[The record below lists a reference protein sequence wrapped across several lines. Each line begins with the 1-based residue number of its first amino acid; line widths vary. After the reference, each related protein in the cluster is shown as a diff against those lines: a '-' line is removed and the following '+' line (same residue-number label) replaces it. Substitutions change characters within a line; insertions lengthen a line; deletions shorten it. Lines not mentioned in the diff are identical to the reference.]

1 MDIPAKKLLKLL
13 SDAVPV
19 EVRAASTLV
28 VGELGLRDAEVAAAV
43 AELLTDPAAEVRTN
57 AIKAAGQ
64 LKIEKSLPVL
74 LERISHGGPEAS
86 LAAEAAAAL
95 GAKGVKGLQ
104 DLMHKVVPGVRK
116 YIAAALTSAVSHTGD
131 AAGLAV
137 LVDHDPQVAASA
149 SSAIIAKIPTLTPDR
164 KAELAKELTALV
176 KNKKKPIPATSEVP
190 VARLLVALNQPAAAE
205 VMWDRILLPHPP
217 EVRTM
222 ALQAVGGWTPS
233 PNKEQLKRLFHCA
246 SEPDFRIA
254 APALAILN
262 KLPVT
267 DKTLED
273 WIALL
278 HAPDIA
284 ARRLAMDKI
293 GDRDTNEV
301 AEGLLAQ
308 FHHSDRSVRDTARSR
323 LQKLKSG
330 RKALVKGLIESQGH
344 DETWQFARTIAT
356 FGKELTPSA
365 RTEIFETTCAYLE
378 KSDHRTDPFL
388 FVLREIDAGE
398 LQDKLVEQAVGL
410 RKKKK
415 YDAAMTYLKAV
426 ARDPSVGFAV
436 RLEIA
441 LNGLK
446 VSRKEADPHSRES
459 DPCLRNFDTLFQQD
473 AEQLVKE
480 LDKAKFLDEEDLFY
494 VGFHF
499 AEQIGRPQQLGVD
512 LLKLVVKRNPKSEA
526 GKSAKNKL
534 KSVGA

>member
-1 MDIPAKKLLKLL
+1 MDIPAKKLLRLL
-13 SDAVPV
+13 SEDVPPD
-19 EVRAASTLV
+19 VRAAAALV
-28 VGELGLRDAEVAAAV
+28 VGELGVREGDVSAAV
-43 AELLTDPAAEVRTN
+43 LGLLSDASADVRAN
-57 AIKAAGQ
+57 AIKSAGQ
-64 LKIEKSLPVL
+64 LKIDKALPTL
-74 LERISHGGPEAS
+74 LDRIGHGGPEAS
-86 LAAEAAAAL
+86 LAAEAAVGL

-116 YIAAALTSAVSHTGD
+116 YIAAALTSHVSHGGD
-131 AAGLAV
+131 AAGIAV
-137 LVDHDPQVAASA
+137 LLDHDPQVAASA
-149 SSAIIAKIPTLTPDR
+149 SAAIIGKIPTLAPAR
-164 KAELAKELTALV
+164 KKELAEELTALA
-176 KNKKKPIPATSEVP
+176 KSKKKPIPTTSEVP
-190 VARLLVALNQPAAAE
+190 VVRLLVALNEPSAAD

-246 SEPDFRIA
+246 GEPDFRIA

-267 DKTLED
+267 DKTLDD
-273 WIALL
+273 WVILL

-293 GDRDTNEV
+293 GDRDTAEV

-308 FHHSDRSVRDTARSR
+308 FHHSDRGVRDAARGK

-330 RKALVKGLIESQGH
+330 RKALVKALVECQGH
-344 DETWQFARTIAT
+344 DDTWQLARTIAG
-356 FGKELTPSA
+356 FAKELAPAA
-365 RTEIFETTCAYLE
+365 RGEIFETACGYLE

-388 FVLREIDAGE
+388 FVLREIDPAE
-398 LQDKLVEQAVGL
+398 LQEKLVERAVTL

-415 YDAAMTYLKAV
+415 YAEAMTYLRAV

-441 LNGLK
+441 TTGVK
-446 VSRKEADPHSRES
+446 VSAKDLDPHSRES
-459 DPCLRNFDTLFQQD
+459 DHALRNFDTLFQQD
-473 AEQLVKE
+473 AEELMKE
-480 LDKAKFLDEEDLFY
+480 LEKAKFLDPEDLFY

-499 AEQIGRPQQLGVD
+499 AEQIGRPRQFGID
-512 LLKLVVKRNPKSEA
+512 LLKLVVKRAPKGEV

>member
-1 MDIPAKKLLKLL
+1 MDIPAKKLLRLL
-13 SDAVPV
+13 SDSVSPDA
-19 EVRAASTLV
+19 RAAATLV
-28 VGELGLRDAEVAAAV
+28 VGELGLRDADIATAV
-43 AELLTDPAAEVRTN
+43 ADLLTDSSGEVRTN

-64 LKIEKSLPVL
+64 LKIEKTLPIL

-86 LAAEAAAAL
+86 LAAEAAVGL

-116 YIAAALTSAVSHTGD
+116 YIAAALTSSVSHGGD
-131 AAGLAV
+131 AAGIAV
-137 LVDHDPQVAASA
+137 LLDHDPQVAASA
-149 SSAIIAKIPTLTPDR
+149 SAAIIAKIPTIAADR
-164 KAELAKELTALV
+164 KKELAKELTVLA

-190 VARLLVALNQPAAAE
+190 VVRLLLALNEPAAAE
-205 VMWDRILLPHPP
+205 VLWDRILLPYPP

-222 ALQAVGGWTPS
+222 ALQAVGGWTPAPS
-233 PNKEQLKRLFHCA
+233 KEQLGRLFHCA

-254 APALAILN
+254 APALAILH

-267 DKTLED
+267 DKTLDD
-273 WIALL
+273 WISLL

-293 GDRDTNEV
+293 GDRDTAEV

-308 FHHSDRSVRDTARSR
+308 FHHSDRGVRDAARGR
-323 LQKLKSG
+323 LQKLKAG
-330 RKALVKGLIESQGH
+330 RKALVKGLTEAQGH
-344 DETWQFARTIAT
+344 DDTWQFARTIAV
-356 FGKELTPSA
+356 FAKELTPSA
-365 RTEIFETTCAYLE
+365 REEIFKTACEYLE

-398 LQDKLVEQAVGL
+398 LQEKLVEQAVAL

-446 VSRKEADPHSRES
+446 VSQHEMDPHARES

-473 AEQLVKE
+473 SEQLLKE
-480 LDKAKFLDEEDLFY
+480 VEKAKFLEAEDLFY

-499 AEQIGRPQQLGVD
+499 AEQIGRPRQFGID
-512 LLKLVVKRNPKSEA
+512 LLKLVVKRSPKNEI